1 MPVGQPSKTPPA
13 KRQIAAMDGERQ
25 MSNEI
30 AYCKIFPP
38 IGIARVGN
46 SRERDGFFIGPEGIG
61 TPGPSDERR
70 FTDAA
75 GAVLRQAARFRV
87 YAFDTKDAV
96 IGELTAQ
103 EAELTWSVSLANKK
117 PEWFEFHGGAE
128 ALKQFETPEQESG
141 ERRNASIKGAE
152 RRRRLVIDPGAPV
165 TITGKGTCSSAA
177 GEYAFVGRFQDVKD
191 VYLGELRTDEAG
203 RLLVL
208 GGRGHSAAVD
218 ETGAE
223 VSGKKWITNYAN
235 NDFWHD
241 DTSDGPIECKVK
253 LDGRDIPV
261 KGRAWVLVTPPD
273 FAPDITSVV
282 TLHDVMEE
290 VAFNQGLAHPGLPA
304 PIGADDVE
312 FWRDIY
318 PILFR
323 ASAISWVSDLGLRG
337 HAKGKAG
344 DFTDETTLEQLS
356 DPHHES
362 GRLSREAI
370 FKRIR
375 KPRELASKEEQAA
388 QANGYYMPALSGNE
402 GDATTGDPTTWL
414 TVTALQYKRL
424 EAWAQHRFRPGAR
437 HTTVRTDP
445 AHQPG
450 ILTRAALDACT
461 GGPFYPGIEM
471 TAISHSPL
479 AYSEAYRPADHLQAG
494 DITKFMAV
502 PWQAD
507 FFECNTHWWPAQRPD
522 SVITDRSAEELL
534 KSFPYEGT
542 HGVLSR
548 LMLVRQPWAR
558 GVEFRRPDTASIEA
572 FLFPPPEQPD
582 GAQVDYIDTLCDN
595 LRTVFSEL
603 VDNVQPREQTP
614 AERLPS
620 LERIQFLVQEQFD
633 RFSGRYFHFV
643 VPSPAEFQRSES
655 QAEHPRKTA
664 PKNASRRRRAA
675 AAHEQRAD
683 ALPSRRADADYVEYI
698 KNRCTDYCRAIL
710 EAISVSG
717 ETAAQ
722 YHQRITQLSNSVG
735 GFTSGVGDYE
745 SLVREDFDV
754 NSSHYHNLRMIELG
768 QCSGDIV
775 YLDWSDCSGDNGM
788 VKHWSDL
795 GFVVRRMFE
804 SPDQPDAK
812 PSAAYVETE
821 RNALEGL
828 QYRDFYYMLCNID
841 QFPEMYEFSCKI
853 VDQFLGVARH
863 AIEHQTY
870 TDSGAVILEKY
881 FDYDKTTF
889 EAKLEEIYDFYRDQ
903 AAHMKPWELDEARAD
918 IVKDRVHSGPYN
930 QNDGAWLRFI
940 ANTGTLDD
948 VRGFLFDVWSDEFGN
963 GNPALHHGNL
973 FTTFL
978 RGLNITLPEVASRA
992 YADHP
997 KFNDGDFASPV
1008 FQMAISQ
1015 NSDRYFPE
1023 IIGMTLFLEWEVLEL
1038 AQTIKKLDYH
1048 GIDSQFWRMHVG
1060 IDNAVDGHGAKARN
1074 AVNVYLDNVLKESG
1088 NEAMQREWKRIWTGF
1103 VAFATAGMNYLGI
1116 DDVLAHRR
1124 PPTMTDKIKSLMARK
1139 QHYGA
1144 LNHANRKMGVNRIN
1158 DWFDDLDGF
1167 VDELAHSAFVVP
1179 GNPEASRLL
1188 NYLTTFDGPMY
1199 EVFDADDV
1207 ALWRAWILWLG
1218 RTGDTPV
1225 VKQYQTKAQSMLL
1238 LLREL
1243 RSSVVG
1249 TAGHLR
1255 YKLEG
1260 KPLHEWFAG
1269 DLVEFMRALG
1279 KPDNP
1284 WVVPWDAENS
1294 PLVRD
1299 FAAGSNRMA
1308 QALDTRFPVLGNQ
1321 VGRLVIVR
1329 WINAGCPIPEEPAP
1343 VSRIRSEPLAPRR
1356 RVRTLV
1362 QEFGIG
1368 YVH

>member
-1 MPVGQPSKTPPA
+1 
-13 KRQIAAMDGERQ
+13 

-930 QNDGAWLRFI
+930 QNDGAWLRFT

-1124 PPTMTDKIKSLMARK
+1124 PPTITDKIKSLMARK

-1199 EVFDADDV
+1199 EVFDADDD

>member
-1 MPVGQPSKTPPA
+1 
-13 KRQIAAMDGERQ
+13 
-25 MSNEI
+25 MSEEI

-46 SRERDGFFIGPEGIG
+46 SLERDGFFIGPEGI
-61 TPGPSDERR
+61 TLPGLAHERR

-75 GAVLRQAARFRV
+75 GAVLRQAARFRI
-87 YAFDTKDAV
+87 YAFDANDVV

-117 PEWFEFHGGAE
+117 PEWFEFNGGAE
-128 ALKQFETPEQESG
+128 ALAQFETPEQDSWD
-141 ERRNASIKGAE
+141 RRNASIKGAE
-152 RRRRLVIDPGAPV
+152 RKRRLIIGLDAPI
-165 TITGKGTCSSAA
+165 TIAGKSTCSSPAA
-177 GEYAFVGRFQDVKD
+177 EYAFVGKFQDAKD
-191 VYLGELRTDEAG
+191 VYLGELRADEEG

-235 NDFWHD
+235 NDLWHD

-253 LDGRDIPV
+253 LGGRDIPV

-273 FAPDITSVV
+273 FAPDIGSVV
-282 TLHDVMEE
+282 TLYDVMED
-290 VAFNQGLAHPGLPA
+290 VALSHGLAHPGLPA

-323 ASAISWVSDLGLRG
+323 ASAISWVSDLSLRG
-337 HAKGKAG
+337 HARGKAG
-344 DFTDETTLEQLS
+344 DFTDERTLALLS

-375 KPRELASKEEQAA
+375 KPRELASEEEQAA

-414 TVTALQYKRL
+414 LVTALQYKRL
-424 EAWAQHRFRPGAR
+424 EAWAQHRFKPGSR
-437 HTTVRTDP
+437 HTAVRSDP

-450 ILTRAALDACT
+450 ILTRTALDACT

-471 TAISHSPL
+471 TAIAHSPR
-479 AYSEAYRPADHLQAG
+479 AYSEAYGLADHLEAG
-494 DITKFMAV
+494 DVTKFMAV

-522 SVITDRSAEELL
+522 SVITDRSAEELQ

-542 HGVLSR
+542 HGELNR

-558 GVEFRRPDTASIEA
+558 GVEFRRPDTASVEA
-572 FLFPPPEQPD
+572 FLFPPPEEADTQPD
-582 GAQVDYIDTLCDN
+582 HIDTLCDK
-595 LRTVFSEL
+595 LRTIFAEL
-603 VDNVQPREQTP
+603 VDAVVPGDRTP

-620 LERIQFLVQEQFD
+620 LDRIQFVVQEQFD
-633 RFSGRYFHFV
+633 RFGGRYFHFV
-643 VPSPAEFQRSES
+643 VPSPDEFRRSAS
-655 QAEHPRKTA
+655 QTEHAPRKPA
-664 PKNASRRRRAA
+664 NEKPAKGRRAA
-675 AAHEQRAD
+675 ARRGQKAD
-683 ALPSRRADADYVEYI
+683 AMPSRRADADYADFI
-698 KNRCTDYCRAIL
+698 KNRCTDYCRTIL
-710 EAISVSG
+710 ETISVAG
-717 ETAAQ
+717 EPAAQ
-722 YHQRITQLSNSVG
+722 YHGRISLLSNAVG

-745 SLVREDFDV
+745 SAVREDFDT

-768 QCSGDIV
+768 QCAGDIV
-775 YLDWSDCSGDNGM
+775 YLDWSNCSGDNGM

-795 GFVVRRMFE
+795 GFVVRRTFV
-804 SPDQPDAK
+804 SSDQPDAK
-812 PSAAYVETE
+812 SSEAYVETE
-821 RNALEGL
+821 RNGLEGL
-828 QYRDFYYMLCNID
+828 EYRDFYYMLCNID
-841 QFPEMYEFSCKI
+841 QFPEMYEFSSKI
-853 VDQFLGVARH
+853 VNQFLGVARR

-881 FDYDKTTF
+881 FDYDKNTF

-903 AAHMKPWELDEARAD
+903 AARMKPWELDEARAD
-918 IVKDRVHSGPYN
+918 IVNDRVHSGPYN

-978 RGLNITLPEVASRA
+978 RGLNITLPGVATRA

-997 KFNDGDFASPV
+997 KFNDADFCSPV

-1088 NEAMQREWKRIWTGF
+1088 RAAMQREWKRIWTGF

-1116 DDVLAHRR
+1116 DGVVARRR
-1124 PPTMTDKIKSLMARK
+1124 PPSMTDKIKSLMARK
-1139 QHYGA
+1139 QHYGS
-1144 LNHANRKMGVNRIN
+1144 LNHANRKMGANRIN
-1158 DWFDDLDGF
+1158 DWFDDPDGF

-1179 GNPEASRLL
+1179 GNPQASRLL

-1207 ALWRAWILWLG
+1207 CLWRSWILWLG
-1218 RTGDTPV
+1218 RTGDTEV
-1225 VKQYQTKAQSMLL
+1225 VKQYQTKAESMLL

-1249 TAGHLR
+1249 TEGHFR

-1269 DLVEFMRALG
+1269 DLVELMRALG
-1279 KPDNP
+1279 SPGNP
-1284 WVVPWDAENS
+1284 WVVPWNAENS

-1299 FAAGSNRMA
+1299 FAAGGNRMA
-1308 QALDTRFPVLGNQ
+1308 QALDTRFPALGNQ
-1321 VGRLVIVR
+1321 AGRLVIVR
-1329 WINAGCPIPEEPAP
+1329 WINAGCPMPHETAP

-1356 RVRTLV
+1356 RVRSLV

>member
-1 MPVGQPSKTPPA
+1 
-13 KRQIAAMDGERQ
+13 
-25 MSNEI
+25 MSSEI

-38 IGIARVGN
+38 ISIARVGN
-46 SRERDGFFIGPEGIG
+46 SLEHDGFFVGPEGIE
-61 TPGPSDERR
+61 PSKVSDERR

-87 YAFDTKDAV
+87 YAFDAKDAV
-96 IGELTAQ
+96 IGELTA
-103 EAELTWSVSLANKK
+103 EDAELTWRVSLANKK
-117 PEWFEFHGGAE
+117 PEWFEFSGGGD
-128 ALKQFETPEQESG
+128 ALTQFESPEQDSWD
-141 ERRNASIKGAE
+141 RRNAAIKGAE
-152 RRRRLVIDPGAPV
+152 RKRRLVIDPGAPV
-165 TITGKGTCSSAA
+165 TITGKEICGSAA
-177 GEYAFVGRFQDVKD
+177 GEYAFVGKFQDAKN
-191 VYLGELRTDEAG
+191 VYLGELRTDEKG

-223 VSGKKWITNYAN
+223 VSGQKWITDYAN

-241 DTSDGPIECKVK
+241 DTGDGPIECKVE
-253 LDGRDIPV
+253 LGGRDIPV

-282 TLHDVMEE
+282 TLYDVMEE
-290 VAFNQGLAHPGLPA
+290 VALDNGLAHPGLPA
-304 PIGADDVE
+304 PIGAADVE

-344 DFTDETTLEQLS
+344 DFTDETMLELLS

-375 KPRELASKEEQAA
+375 KPRQLADKAEQAA

-424 EAWAQHRFRPGAR
+424 EAWAQHRFRPGTR
-437 HTTVRTDP
+437 HSAVRVDP

-450 ILTRAALDACT
+450 ILTRTALEACT

-471 TAISHSPL
+471 TAIAHSPR
-479 AYSEAYRPADHLQAG
+479 AFSEAYRLADHLEAG

-522 SVITDRSAEELL
+522 SIITDRSAEELL
-534 KSFPYEGT
+534 KSFPYEGA
-542 HGVLSR
+542 HGVLSK

-558 GVEFRRPDTASIEA
+558 GVEFRRPDTSSIET
-572 FLFPPPEQPD
+572 FLFPAPD
-582 GAQVDYIDTLCDN
+582 KPDEDQSNYIDTLCDK

-614 AERLPS
+614 AERLPT
-620 LERIQFLVQEQFD
+620 LDRIQFVVQEEFD
-633 RFSGRYFHFV
+633 RFGGRYFHFV
-643 VPSPAEFQRSES
+643 VPAPEEFQRGEG
-655 QAEHPRKTA
+655 ADAPRKPA
-664 PKNASRRRRAA
+664 PKKAGGRRRAA
-675 AAHEQRAD
+675 AAREHHDEQRPD
-683 ALPSRRADADYVEYI
+683 ALPSRRADADYADFI
-698 KNRCTDYCRAIL
+698 KNRCSDYCRGIL

-722 YHQRITQLSNSVG
+722 YHHRISQLSNSVG

-745 SLVREDFDV
+745 SLVREDFD
-754 NSSHYHNLRMIELG
+754 NNNGHYHNLRMIELG
-768 QCSGDIV
+768 QCASDIV
-775 YLDWSDCSGDNGM
+775 YLDWSNCSGDNGM

-795 GFVVRRMFE
+795 GFVVRRTFVTPE
-804 SPDQPDAK
+804 QPDAK
-812 PSAAYVETE
+812 PSVAYVETE
-821 RNALEGL
+821 RNPLEGVE
-828 QYRDFYYMLCNID
+828 YRDYYYMLCNID
-841 QFPEMYEFSCKI
+841 QFPEMYQFSSKI
-853 VDQFLGVARH
+853 VDQFLGVARK
-863 AIEHQTY
+863 AIERRTF

-881 FDYDKTTF
+881 FDYDKNTF

-903 AAHMKPWELDEARAD
+903 AAHMKPWALDESRAD
-918 IVKDRVHSGPYN
+918 IVNDRVHSGPYN
-930 QNDGAWLRFI
+930 QNDGAWLRFV

-1088 NEAMQREWKRIWTGF
+1088 CEAMQREWQRIWTGF

-1124 PPTMTDKIKSLMARK
+1124 PPSMTDKIKSLMARK
-1139 QHYGA
+1139 QHYGS

-1158 DWFDDLDGF
+1158 DWFDDPDGF

-1179 GNPEASRLL
+1179 GHPEASRLL

-1249 TAGHLR
+1249 TEGHFR

-1269 DLVEFMRALG
+1269 DLVQFMRALG

-1299 FAAGSNRMA
+1299 FAAGGNRMA

-1343 VSRIRSEPLAPRR
+1343 VSKIRSEPLAPRR
-1356 RVRTLV
+1356 RVRSLV

>member
-290 VAFNQGLAHPGLPA
+290 VALNQGLAHPGLPA

-1218 RTGDTPV
+1218 RTEDTPV

>member
-1124 PPTMTDKIKSLMARK
+1124 PPTITDKIKSLMARK

>member
-1 MPVGQPSKTPPA
+1 
-13 KRQIAAMDGERQ
+13 

-177 GEYAFVGRFQDVKD
+177 GEYAFVGKFQDVKD

-290 VAFNQGLAHPGLPA
+290 VALNQGLAHPGLPA

-1124 PPTMTDKIKSLMARK
+1124 PPTITDKIKSLMARK